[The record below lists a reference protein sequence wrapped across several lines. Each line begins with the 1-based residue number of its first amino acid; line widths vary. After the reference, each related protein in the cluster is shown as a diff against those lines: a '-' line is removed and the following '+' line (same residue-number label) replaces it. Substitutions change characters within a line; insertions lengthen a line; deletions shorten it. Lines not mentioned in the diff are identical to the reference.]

1 MAQELGV
8 EAYLSAVDKNFQSAM
23 NMAVQSLTEVA
34 NANQSMATRANS
46 ANASTEASSHRLTS
60 GFMSM
65 VTAMGA
71 VAVAAKAFDV
81 VKNAIGGAVA
91 RYDTLNNSAR
101 TFNNMGF
108 GAKEVGSAMNGLKQ
122 SILGLPTPLDQ
133 AVKGVQMIAASTG
146 DLGQSQKVYSALN
159 DSIIG
164 FGGST
169 ADVNNAV
176 IQLSQA
182 FANGK
187 VDGMTWISMMNSN
200 MGPVLNAI
208 AKKMGITTA
217 ALKDGLSSGKISVQ
231 DFQNA
236 LIDLDKNGGGGLKS
250 LHNIALDA
258 TSGISTSIEN
268 AKTAMVRGLTDVL
281 KSTDKALK
289 SNNLP
294 TISQMIVSAGNSISS
309 AFSKIA
315 AAMPKVISAIAP
327 VLKALQPMAPVL
339 KAVAAGFIALGVVA
353 LLAPRIA
360 PVITVFGALFGVL
373 KKTTGLF
380 GGLGSR
386 IGGLFK
392 KLTGIGYA
400 GKHAGGGLT
409 EAGEGSKKAGKGAS
423 MSAPQ
428 IIAMG
433 AAILMAAV
441 GAAILVA
448 SFALLVSQVTKLAKV
463 GPMGAIAFLAVAAG
477 MSAVIG
483 VMGIVGKM
491 LGDMGPKAA
500 IA

>member
-1 MAQELGV
+1 MAAQELGV

-34 NANQSMATRANS
+34 NANQSMATRSNS

-289 SNNLP
+289 SNDLSLIHISEP
-294 TISQMIVSAGNSISS
+294 T
-309 AFSKIA
+309 
-315 AAMPKVISAIAP
+315 
-327 VLKALQPMAPVL
+327 
-339 KAVAAGFIALGVVA
+339 
-353 LLAPRIA
+353 R
-360 PVITVFGALFGVL
+360 
-373 KKTTGLF
+373 
-380 GGLGSR
+380 
-386 IGGLFK
+386 
-392 KLTGIGYA
+392 
-400 GKHAGGGLT
+400 H
-409 EAGEGSKKAGKGAS
+409 
-423 MSAPQ
+423 
-428 IIAMG
+428 
-433 AAILMAAV
+433 
-441 GAAILVA
+441 
-448 SFALLVSQVTKLAKV
+448 
-463 GPMGAIAFLAVAAG
+463 
-477 MSAVIG
+477 
-483 VMGIVGKM
+483 
-491 LGDMGPKAA
+491 
-500 IA
+500 